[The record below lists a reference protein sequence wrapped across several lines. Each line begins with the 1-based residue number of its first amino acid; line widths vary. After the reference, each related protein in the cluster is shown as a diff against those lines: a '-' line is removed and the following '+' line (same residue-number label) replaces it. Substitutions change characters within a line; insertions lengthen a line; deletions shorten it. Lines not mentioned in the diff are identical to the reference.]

1 MTTNIS
7 SLEPKSLW
15 GHFEEL
21 LKVPRPSQHE
31 GQAIAHL
38 KRWAQDRKY
47 SAEMDATGNLV
58 VRVPATKGHEKA
70 HPVILQGHV
79 DMVAEKDKATE
90 FDFLKD
96 PILARVDGDWVVAEH
111 TTLGADNGMGVATA
125 QASADDPAV
134 VHGPLELLFTIDEE
148 TALTGASGLD
158 GKLLKGRT
166 LLNLDSEED
175 GTLFVG
181 CAGGCNTE
189 TTLDLERAP
198 LPKGYAAVLVEV
210 GGLKGGHSGLL
221 IHENRGNSIKV
232 LARVLKALAE
242 KHDVLVGTIEGGNK
256 HNAIPREA
264 SAIVGIPTN
273 AVGAAQ
279 DLAAA
284 IVRMELTERGTID
297 GELKIT
303 VAAAK
308 EAPRAVASPAC
319 TRRLVDLLLGLPN
332 GVVTM
337 SRDIP
342 GLVETSTNLGV
353 IHTEGDKV
361 RITSCSRSS
370 VAPALSSLLDQI
382 AATVRLA
389 GGGSSEVGGYP
400 GWQPDMTSGL
410 LRAARDTYRRLRVK
424 EPKVTA
430 IHAGLECGIIGEKLG
445 GKVEMISY
453 GPELQGVHA
462 PGERVNVPSVARF
475 WEFHKALLAA
485 LA

>member
-1 MTTNIS
+1 MSTPIS

-15 GHFEEL
+15 GHFDQL

-31 GQAIAHL
+31 EKVIAHL
-38 KRWAQDRKY
+38 KQWAEAHNY
-47 SAEMDATGNLV
+47 SAEMDKVGNLV

-70 HPVILQGHV
+70 RPVILQGHV
-79 DMVAEKDKATE
+79 DIVAEKDKSTE

-96 PILARVDGDWVVAEH
+96 GIKAEVDGEWVVAKH
-111 TTLGADNGMGVATA
+111 TTLGADNGIGVATA
-125 QASADDPAV
+125 LASADDPSV

-166 LLNLDSEED
+166 LVNLDSEED

-189 TTLDLERAP
+189 TSFTLERASMP
-198 LPKGYAAVLVEV
+198 AGYTVARIEV

-232 LARVLKALAE
+232 LARVLRALDA
-242 KHDVLVGTIEGGNK
+242 HGVMLGSIEGGNK

-264 SAIVGIPTN
+264 SAIVGLPAS

-279 DLAAA
+279 DVAAG
-284 IVRMELTERGTID
+284 VVKMELTERGTID
-297 GELKIT
+297 GELKVTIT
-303 VAAAK
+303 AVKDAA
-308 EAPRAVASPAC
+308 PVASAAC
-319 TRRLVDLLLGLPN
+319 TKRLTDLLLGLPN

-353 IHTEGDKV
+353 IHTEGDQV
-361 RITSCSRSS
+361 RVINCSRSA
-370 VAPALSSLLDQI
+370 VAPALRNLLDQT
-382 AATVRLA
+382 AAVVRLA
-389 GGGSSEVGGYP
+389 GGRSSEVGGYP
-400 GWQPDMTSGL
+400 GWQPDMTSAL
-410 LRAARDTYRRLRVK
+410 LKAARETYRKLRGND
-424 EPKVTA
+424 PKVTA
-430 IHAGLECGIIGEKLG
+430 IHAGLECGIIGEALG
-445 GKVEMISY
+445 GNVDKISY

-462 PGERVNVPSVARF
+462 PGEKVNIPSVARF
-475 WEFHKALLAA
+475 WEFHKALLAS

>member
-1 MTTNIS
+1 MTTTLSN
-7 SLEPKSLW
+7 LEPKTLW
-15 GHFEEL
+15 GHFEQL

-31 GQAIAHL
+31 EKVIAHL
-38 KRWAQDRKY
+38 KKWAEAHKY
-47 SAEMDATGNLV
+47 PFEMDAVGNLV

-70 HPVILQGHV
+70 KPVILQGHV

-96 PILARVDGDWVVAEH
+96 AIVAKVDGDWVVAEH
-111 TTLGADNGMGVATA
+111 TTLGADNGIGVVTA
-125 QASADDPAV
+125 MASADDPAV

-189 TTLDLERAP
+189 TTFPLERAA
-198 LPKGYAAVLVEV
+198 LPKGYATVRIEV

-232 LARVLKALAE
+232 LARVLKTLEA
-242 KHDVLVGTIEGGNK
+242 HGVVLGSIEGGNK

-284 IVRMELTERGTID
+284 VVRMELTERGTID

-303 VAAAK
+303 VAAVK
-308 EAPRAVASPAC
+308 EAAKAVASPAC

-332 GVVTM
+332 GVITM

-361 RITSCSRSS
+361 RIIDCSRSS
-370 VAPALSSLLDQI
+370 VAPALRGLLDQI
-382 AATVRLA
+382 GALVRLA
-389 GGGSSEVGGYP
+389 GGGAEEVGGYP
-400 GWQPDMTSGL
+400 GWQPDMKSPL
-410 LRAARDTYRRLRVK
+410 LKAARESFHKLRGK
-424 EPKVTA
+424 DPKVTA
-430 IHAGLECGIIGEKLG
+430 IHAGLECGILGEKLG
-445 GKVEMISY
+445 GADMISY
-453 GPELQGVHA
+453 GPELYGVHA
-462 PGERVNVPSVARF
+462 PGEKVKISTVVSY

>member
-1 MTTNIS
+1 MTAIS

-15 GHFEEL
+15 GHFEQL

-31 GQAIAHL
+31 EKIIAHL
-38 KRWAQDRKY
+38 KQWAESHKY
-47 SAEMDATGNLV
+47 SAEIDKVGNLI

-70 HPVILQGHV
+70 RTVILQGHV
-79 DMVAEKDKATE
+79 DIVAEKDKSTE

-96 PILARVDGDWVVAEH
+96 GIKAEVDGDWVVAKH
-111 TTLGADNGMGVATA
+111 TTLGADNGIGVATA
-125 QASADDPAV
+125 LASVDDPSV

-166 LLNLDSEED
+166 LINLDSEED

-189 TTLDLERAP
+189 TSFDLERAP
-198 LPKGYAAVLVEV
+198 MPAGYTAARIEV

-232 LARVLKALAE
+232 LARVLKALDAQGV
-242 KHDVLVGTIEGGNK
+242 VLGSIEGGNK

-264 SAIVGIPTN
+264 SAIVGLPSSGV
-273 AVGAAQ
+273 AAAQ
-279 DLAAA
+279 DVANG
-284 IVRMELTERGTID
+284 VVKMELTERGTID
-297 GELKIT
+297 GDLKVSVTAI
-303 VAAAK
+303 K
-308 EAPRAVASPAC
+308 EAPKAVASQAA
-319 TRRLVDLLLGLPN
+319 TKRLTDLLLALPN

-353 IHTEGDKV
+353 IHTEGDQVKV
-361 RITSCSRSS
+361 INCSRSA
-370 VAPALSSLLDQI
+370 VAPALRNLLDQT

-389 GGGSSEVGGYP
+389 GGRSSEVGGYP
-400 GWQPDMTSGL
+400 GWQPDMTSSL
-410 LRAARDTYRRLRVK
+410 LKAARETYKKLGK
-424 EPKVTA
+424 DAKVTA
-430 IHAGLECGIIGEKLG
+430 IHAGLECGIIGEALG
-445 GKVEMISY
+445 GNVDKISY

-462 PGERVNVPSVARF
+462 PGEKVKISSVARF
-475 WEFHKALLAA
+475 WEFHKALLAS